1 MYIKRNLED
10 TIQKYLTAPEIV
22 AIIGARQVGKTTL
35 LQRIHEG
42 LEGSTFITFED
53 AEIRGLF
60 DRDIKAFIAIYI
72 RPYKYIFIDEF
83 QYAKTGGQSLKFI
96 YDTVKDKKIFI
107 SGSSVLDLTVK
118 TVKHLAG
125 RILAFTLYPFSFREF
140 LNTRSKELYHYLVK
154 EDRHAILD
162 EVLLRKTYGLL
173 EEFIIF
179 GGYPRVV
186 VAETRE
192 EKQEVL
198 RNILNIYLLRDV
210 RDIFGLTDDYRVLN
224 LIKALS
230 LQIGN
235 IISYEELST
244 ITHQGAHA
252 VKNNLNLLEKTY
264 IIRLLRPYFTNKRT
278 ELVKNPKV
286 YFFDTGLR
294 NSAVNDFK
302 GLNLRQDKGS
312 LYENFIFS
320 ELVKKDMEL
329 KYWRTKSKAEVDFIV
344 NDRTPVEVKSV
355 LSRATIGKALL
366 SFIEKYQP
374 DTAFVLNENILET
387 KMVAKTKIEFAYLF
401 SEVNV

>member
-1 MYIKRNLED
+1 MYIKRTLED
-10 TIQKYLTAPEIV
+10 TIQKYLTVPEIIAV
-22 AIIGARQVGKTTL
+22 IGARQVGKTTL

-42 LEGSTFITFED
+42 LEDSSFITFED

-60 DRDIKAFIAIYI
+60 DRDIKAFISIYI
-72 RPYKYIFIDEF
+72 RPFRYIFIDEF

-140 LNTRSKELYHYLVK
+140 LNTRNPELYNYLAG
-154 EDRHAILD
+154 EGRHGRID
-162 EVLLRKTYGLL
+162 EALLRKTYGLL
-173 EEFIIF
+173 EEFIIY

-186 VAETRE
+186 IAETGE

-235 IISYEELST
+235 IVSFEELSA
-244 ITHQGAHA
+244 ITQQGASA
-252 VKNNLNLLEKTY
+252 VKSNLNLLEKTY

-278 ELVKNPKV
+278 ELIKNPKV
-286 YFFDTGLR
+286 YFLDTGLR
-294 NSAVNDFK
+294 NSVLSDFK
-302 GLNLRQDKGS
+302 GLNLRQDKGA

-320 ELVKKDMEL
+320 ELVKKDLNL
-329 KYWRTKSKAEVDFIV
+329 KFWRTKSKAEVDFII
-344 NDRTPVEVKSV
+344 NDRIPVEVKSA
-355 LSRATIGKALL
+355 LSRATIGKALF

-374 DTAFVLNENILET
+374 DSAYVLNEKIIET
-387 KMVAKTKIEFAYLF
+387 KMADKTRVEFAYLF
-401 SEVNV
+401 SDVNL

>member
-53 AEIRGLF
+53 TEIRGLF
-60 DRDIKAFIAIYI
+60 DRDIKAFISIYI

-140 LNTRSKELYHYLVK
+140 LKTRNQELYHYLVK
-154 EDRHAILD
+154 EDRRAILD
-162 EVLLRKTYGLL
+162 EVLRKKTYGLL
-173 EEFIIF
+173 EEFILF

-235 IISYEELST
+235 IISFEELSA

-286 YFFDTGLR
+286 YFLDTGLR

-387 KMVAKTKIEFAYLF
+387 KMVAKTRIEFAYLF
-401 SEVNV
+401 SEMNV